1 MIVKTIFT
9 STKPGVPL
17 LVIEDMSNSNKSE
30 KVVSMI
36 PDVIPESSKSKE
48 DSLSDSQLASSEFN
62 NSDWQQANLL
72 M

>member
-36 PDVIPESSKSKE
+36 PDVIPESSKSQE
-48 DSLSDSQLASSEFN
+48 DNISESGISSSEFN
-62 NSDWQQANLL
+62 HSEI
-72 M
+72 